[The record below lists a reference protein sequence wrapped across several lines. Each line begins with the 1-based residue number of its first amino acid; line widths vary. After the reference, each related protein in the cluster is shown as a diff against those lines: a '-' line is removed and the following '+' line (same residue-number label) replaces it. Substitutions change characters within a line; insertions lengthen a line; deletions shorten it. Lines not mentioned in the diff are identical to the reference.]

1 LNDLFKKENK
11 MELNNKKYLL
21 EAYGLIRIVLGV
33 AQIVGL
39 FSAYFLLEFIV
50 KYPKEAFLYVID
62 EDLIALTYLAILFRG
77 IFHLISGIGIARCR
91 NWIKVWLYC
100 GWALMG
106 IITYGLIF
114 TLCSKWIDLDYIS
127 RTSEAISFLRLFIYL
142 SVVFLDLSFVC
153 KTVSLIE
160 GEYFGF
166 SEKEPRLE
174 FKKIFIFCF
183 MVVVFFAL
191 LLFLGKPISKGFHKG
206 YYKTR
211 GDHHTKKSVS
221 VKKTPVVK
229 SYSSNSLDYTGM
241 QKKSLASSSA
251 KVEPQAIKETKA
263 TFFSIGEEHEVKS
276 SDDNNVVDLSTAA
289 VKGERSFSPEKSF
302 PYNSIIGYAGSF
314 CLALAFL
321 LQAFHAAGIKT
332 LNSQALISF
341 VLFCVGFVFLFVYG
355 ISLKLTPIT
364 ILSLLSFIICVGIIC
379 LKIKSYDYF

>member
-1 LNDLFKKENK
+1 
-11 MELNNKKYLL
+11 MELNNKKYVL

-50 KYPKEAFLYVID
+50 NYPKNVILYVID
-62 EDLIALTYLAILFRG
+62 EDLIALVYLAILFRG

-100 GWALMG
+100 GWAVMS

-114 TLCSKWIDLDYIS
+114 TLCSKWIDLGYIS
-127 RTSEAISFLRLFIYL
+127 GMSEAISPLRLFIYL

-160 GEYFGF
+160 GEYFGYR
-166 SEKEPRLE
+166 EKEPRLE
-174 FKKIFIFCF
+174 FKKIFAFCF

-191 LLFLGKPISKGFHKG
+191 LLYLGKPISKGFHKG

-211 GDHHTKKSVS
+211 GDHYTKKPVS
-221 VKKTPVVK
+221 VKKTSGVK
-229 SYSSNSLDYTGM
+229 SYSSDPLNHVIM
-241 QKKSLASSSA
+241 QKKTSSSSA
-251 KVEPQAIKETKA
+251 AKLEPENRQETKA

-276 SDDNNVVDLSTAA
+276 SDGGNVVNSSRTAMQ
-289 VKGERSFSPEKSF
+289 GERSFSSERSF
-302 PYNSIIGYAGSF
+302 PYHSIIGYAGSF
-314 CLALAFL
+314 CLAVAFL
-321 LQAFHAAGIKT
+321 LQAFDAAGMKT
-332 LNSQALISF
+332 LTSQPLISF

-379 LKIKSYDYF
+379 LKVRSYDHF